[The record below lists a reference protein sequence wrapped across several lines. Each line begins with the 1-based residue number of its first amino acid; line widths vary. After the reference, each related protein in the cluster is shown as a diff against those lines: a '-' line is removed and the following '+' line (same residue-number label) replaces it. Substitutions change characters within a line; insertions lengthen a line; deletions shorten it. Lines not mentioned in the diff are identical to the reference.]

1 MSSRCIQ
8 IRIPGKDLMWP
19 VEPLY
24 SGTNNRHLGT
34 MTVRLHKQYKE
45 PRMEEE
51 PPIAPGFKGQTAEP
65 RTEQRE
71 PLNSPAILL
80 LISGFF

>member
-1 MSSRCIQ
+1 MYTDQDPRK
-8 IRIPGKDLMWP
+8 RPRP

-34 MTVRLHKQYKE
+34 MTVRLHEEYKE

-51 PPIAPGFKGQTAEP
+51 PQIAPGFKGQTAEP
-65 RTEQRE
+65 RTEQRKPPE
-71 PLNSPAILL
+71 FPCNSPFIKW
-80 LISGFF
+80 IF